1 VLSLVNEMELLLI
14 LMGTIVLC
22 LEVAFRLGLRMR
34 VQAQLIEAIAPKVL
48 E

>member
-1 VLSLVNEMELLLI
+1 MELLAI

-34 VQAQLIEAIAPKVL
+34 VRGNEAIAPKVL